1 MDLDQNASANKKEK
15 RIKLKNTGVKKQTHP
30 GKKTIIRPKPKK
42 VKFAIDKEAI
52 KKLKLVAVAY
62 SSVERDCFPSEEAY
76 HAEFEVEQRA
86 IEVVAELE
94 KLGIPAKGY
103 PGDAYFMTNLL
114 VDKPDLVLN
123 LVDTLRGR
131 DALQTSVCG

>member
-1 MDLDQNASANKKEK
+1 MKSDQQTITKNNEKPESLKEPSTSKQPRRRSSEGSQQK
-15 RIKLKNTGVKKQTHP
+15 R
-30 GKKTIIRPKPKK
+30 KK
-42 VKFAIDKEAI
+42 VKLAIDKEAI

-62 SSVERDCFPSEEAY
+62 SHIEREWFPTDEAY
-76 HAEFEVEQRA
+76 QAELEVEERA
-86 IEVVAELE
+86 KEVIAELE

-123 LVDTLRGR
+123 LVDTLRGKEG
-131 DALQTSVCG
+131 L